1 MYDLR
6 KTIKD
11 YLELNDEQLHPLMQN
26 YPRYKIDMALGA
38 TRKEFRDMEDC
49 IEKKRKYFKFKL
61 SLI

>member
-6 KTIKD
+6 KAIKD

-61 SLI
+61 FN